1 MEQVIHSLANAMCRT
16 GCNVTVVAPRY
27 RQQYHFDHR
36 YRILR
41 YGNPFRGSGRIGIN
55 FLSAI
60 RALVKAH
67 HENPFDVLHCHS
79 ASRAGLRAVLANKIL
94 HVPLVI
100 TPHGEDIQRI
110 PEIGYGL
117 RLKRSWDKI
126 IRWNLSEAD
135 AVTAISDSIKL
146 DLSFLPGEKIFD
158 IPNGIHRETF
168 VPLKCSYL
176 YDLLGLESK
185 NKIILTVGRYH
196 MKKGYEYGIKA
207 FELIANA
214 GYRNLIYVIIGRGLH
229 RLKPLVKSLNLVKK
243 VHLISQLD
251 RETLLKCYQ
260 SSWAFFS
267 PSIVEG
273 LSMVSI
279 EAMSTGLPLIVTD
292 VPGNLDIVRDNNCGV
307 IVASKDP
314 QSMAKG
320 ILRLLLTEGL
330 YNRYS
335 RMGVERAELYDWNN
349 IAMRYIEAYRTA
361 MNYRCAI

>member
-1 MEQVIHSLANAMCRT
+1 
-16 GCNVTVVAPRY
+16 
-27 RQQYHFDHR
+27 
-36 YRILR
+36 
-41 YGNPFRGSGRIGIN
+41 
-55 FLSAI
+55 
-60 RALVKAH
+60 
-67 HENPFDVLHCHS
+67 
-79 ASRAGLRAVLANKIL
+79 LRAVLAKRLL

-110 PEIGYGL
+110 AEIGYGL
-117 RLKRSWDKI
+117 RLRRSWDKI
-126 IRWNLSEAD
+126 IKWNLSEAD
-135 AVTAISDSIKL
+135 AVTAISDSIKHE
-146 DLSFLPGEKIFD
+146 LSFLPNEKVFD
-158 IPNGIHRETF
+158 IPNGIDRGKF
-168 VPLKCSYL
+168 VPVQCGYL
-176 YDLLGLESK
+176 HDLLGFNPEK
-185 NKIILTVGRYH
+185 KIVLTVGRYH

-207 FELIANA
+207 FELIRNK
-214 GYRNLIYVIIGRGLH
+214 GYRNLIYVIIGRGSH
-229 RLKPLVKSLNLVKK
+229 RLKPLVKSLNLDKK

-314 QSMAKG
+314 RSMAKG

-330 YNRYS
+330 YDRYS
-335 RMGVERAELYDWNN
+335 RRGVERAELYDWKN
-349 IAMRYIEAYRTA
+349 IALKYIETYRTA
-361 MNYRCAI
+361 IDYRQAI